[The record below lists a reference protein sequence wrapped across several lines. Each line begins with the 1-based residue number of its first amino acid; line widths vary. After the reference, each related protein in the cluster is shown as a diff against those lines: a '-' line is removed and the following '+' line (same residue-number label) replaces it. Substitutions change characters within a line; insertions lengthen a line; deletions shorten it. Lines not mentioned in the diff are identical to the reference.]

1 MAPRRRGDGGAQ
13 PRNLESLRTAPHPAA
28 VTLAA
33 IVLVILPHAHAVRLI
48 PGNILPKTR
57 PSSTHYQHGSV
68 HEGPHPQT
76 LEQPSEHHD
85 YAALADE
92 QLRLLEQRRG
102 QPDDSD
108 EPRFDAYEDPERLR
122 ALRHAFADELD
133 AAGRVR
139 AMSAYREARAQ
150 CNWTSTPAA
159 GRLPHQKLDYSRNGK
174 PLADTLVF
182 EKCQVRADSSALE
195 GNFWRIARI
204 GPFKS
209 SGGDWNSFKSLD
221 VGDLSEDLAEGLP
234 FWLTGLSMQVIT
246 ADGTPVPSPP
256 LHMHHIQLR
265 PSSSWNVT
273 QETRHGVARG
283 NWQRAN
289 QVIVDEWGGDR
300 QCSDAEGGT
309 DCFMKTFP
317 VGFGL
322 GPIAPRSRGIA
333 LDFITVDVRPDGAE
347 EMEYYAELSLRWTR
361 KTQVPLRYMMSR
373 LVGSDRYQTYHLS
386 EQSTTMSWGASQMP
400 HSARLAHMRG
410 HAHREFYDS
419 MMIFAASPEQL
430 GLVGGSSPL
439 DLSNWAHGNETLE
452 LEKAGYSIG
461 GAQAYLLGNLAKSQ
475 RACSFHG
482 NCTNTP
488 QLMCAFMEQGREP
501 LAQEGQGLRK
511 GLQWDRNGEHAID
524 CDPVFINKGDV
535 ITQDIEVKWIFHG
548 L

>member
-1 MAPRRRGDGGAQ
+1 MAPRRRGD
-13 PRNLESLRTAPHPAA
+13 
-28 VTLAA
+28 
-33 IVLVILPHAHAVRLI
+33 
-48 PGNILPKTR
+48 
-57 PSSTHYQHGSV
+57 
-68 HEGPHPQT
+68 
-76 LEQPSEHHD
+76 
-85 YAALADE
+85 DE

-221 VGDLSEDLAEGLP
+221 
-234 FWLTGLSMQVIT
+234 
-246 ADGTPVPSPP
+246 
-256 LHMHHIQLR
+256 LR

-386 EQSTTMSWGASQMP
+386 EQSATMSWGASQMP